1 MWTIG
6 SVMGFVYPPWSR
18 EPTSTWL
25 VNYHL
30 RSSSQS
36 QSVHPRNHTNL
47 SCRYEV
53 LRKSG
58 RSESSDKVLKIMPLM
73 SEKAQEPHRWS
84 RRWSWAGRC
93 SGSPL
98 SVFQLPL
105 YLFKNYHADYTEQ
118 ERHVPF
124 SAQEVWQAQPLK
136 RSQMVAHS
144 KMESQSIDQV
154 WYNSCSWQ
162 LPFSAKRSAGAVPF
176 HENPK
181 MRWTG
186 KINSSSTD
194 IHETL
199 SPSSSYGD
207 QTRWYLS
214 LKQLPIYA

>member
-144 KMESQSIDQV
+144 KMESQSIKSDTTPAADSSYQR
-154 WYNSCSWQ
+154 
-162 LPFSAKRSAGAVPF
+162 PFIVKGSASVVPF
-176 HENPK
+176 HEYPK

-186 KINSSSTD
+186 KISSSSTD

-199 SPSSSYGD
+199 STPFPQGD
-207 QTRWYLS
+207 QTRW
-214 LKQLPIYA
+214 